1 MPCGPD
7 QPMIHAF
14 AKRRNSPVGHEI
26 LAEDKGHDMLAE
38 YRAGFWKYI
47 SVLCQNPALS
57 YGLTSKSKLSL
68 NILTDPASEQGTGNV
83 N

>member
-1 MPCGPD
+1 M
-7 QPMIHAF
+7 
-14 AKRRNSPVGHEI
+14 
-26 LAEDKGHDMLAE
+26 LAED
-38 YRAGFWKYI
+38 RAGFWKYI

-68 NILTDPASEQGTGNV
+68 NILTGPASEQGTGHV

>member
-47 SVLCQNPALS
+47 SVLFTVQKRLKQIGSSAFV
-57 YGLTSKSKLSL
+57 KRKK
-68 NILTDPASEQGTGNV
+68 
-83 N
+83 